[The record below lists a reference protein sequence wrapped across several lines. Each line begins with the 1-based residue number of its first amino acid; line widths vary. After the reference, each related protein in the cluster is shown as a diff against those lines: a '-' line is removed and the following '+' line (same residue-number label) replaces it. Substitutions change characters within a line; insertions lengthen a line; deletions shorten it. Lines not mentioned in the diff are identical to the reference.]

1 MSQTTIDLHI
11 EQLILHGFAA
21 VDRDQLV
28 SAVQQELARL
38 FSEEGAA
45 AALAGSRV
53 AGRVDGGSFALTP
66 NMSVE
71 TIGTHVAQAIYGGI
85 VTPWA

>member
-1 MSQTTIDLHI
+1 M
-11 EQLILHGFAA
+11 
-21 VDRDQLV
+21 
-28 SAVQQELARL
+28 RL